1 MKNKA
6 TPKKLFAMFLAATM
20 VCTML
25 QCTFL
30 TAFAEAAT
38 IDELIEAVNADGEVT
53 PDEVDEVN
61 KISMMYD
68 ELDDQSAYT
77 TTVSSLKTSLY
88 TLLSEGLTT
97 KTTDISNFN
106 SQSAQWNNVK
116 STSPD
121 GNAVRIKYLGGTD
134 PQIVVGPHALG
145 KTTVAAADT
154 ALDGLEIM
162 INNYY
167 QFQTAPRAG
176 FAVQFTRWEYQNSNV
191 NYIQLTST
199 SKTGMLL
206 YFDLA
211 NSKIII
217 NSRLTSG
224 AAMNVGELALDD
236 AAKAKL
242 TVANFSHKAITI
254 GMHATGNAENPYK
267 VVVRLSG
274 DSTPIV
280 ANIPAEHYSDAGV
293 TNSGKVCIGFTAG
306 YWETSTT
313 YPTGNVATVFDV
325 LGYRNA
331 KTVEPVIYAINKLN
345 VDTVTEADAKAIY
358 DAVDNYS
365 TFTELDKAQID
376 ATKLDKLEEK
386 LVEIAAKG
394 YTLPTSF
401 GGNASDTNVPNRA
414 TMAADGYATILFD
427 THTIPS
433 LRISASPMIDFD
445 GAEFKF
451 ARFRNLGTSEAV
463 MGFGIHFIKG
473 DGADFAYHTTEGV
486 LLYVDIANG
495 KLILNQKDI
504 TGGDS
509 TNGYDITVTVET
521 LISDSDVI
529 KSLRNKIFTLGIDKL
544 PSGKY
549 QVVIETADGQSA
561 TAEMALDESLFLS
574 NGKTYYAFN
583 RGVYTSTKTYTAQKS
598 GISDNS
604 SQTKRTNKFD
614 FFGCANTKNTKAV
627 DALIA
632 ALPEVNAVTT
642 NDGNAIF
649 EAEEAYATLTDDEK
663 ALVDNAKLTAVRA
676 QYDALFTAETK
687 DEEYTVVTDS
697 LLATGCKLSNVSAWW
712 GAGFAKEVEDNGI
725 RLTWGSGKKQNRLSI
740 GSTVNMDG
748 LNIRFN
754 NFKRTGSTKAELS
767 ILLSR
772 NSSNEHKHNGS
783 PHFAVVLDTA
793 EGTLKV
799 STKWS
804 DDDASNRT
812 VYDIIED
819 DLLKY
824 ENIAGAKFTVGFEEV
839 GELEYKA
846 TVTVGNNSVSGIIPA
861 QAFADVSMADDTTA
875 TVNALYNPKNCHFA
889 VAAWSGNAQTVD
901 VVGFKTG
908 DTVTATKIAGAT
920 LTVSDS
926 ISVNYKVNSSIL
938 SANQYVNPEIKF
950 EIAGSTITVVGEK
963 EEGTGYYNFTY
974 PDIAP
979 HLMNETI
986 TATLY
991 AYRASNLEEPILMG
1005 DTKEYSIKEYCYN
1018 ILEKH
1023 SDNEELCD
1031 LVVDLLRYGA
1041 ASQTYVD
1048 KDVENLVT
1056 ADLTPEQN
1064 TFGTTFVAPA
1074 DSVASKVAL
1083 SGTPATKSVS
1093 WKAVALYL
1101 AEVVNL
1107 RYRFELAENVDVN
1120 TLTVQA
1126 TVNGEAVTVDA
1137 PKFEK
1142 IGTNYYLYFNAFT
1155 AANLRDVIEVTV
1167 CDAEGNAVSKTATY
1181 SVESYVK
1188 AQLAKSPE
1196 ADYEE
1201 LLRALLCYGDSAKAY
1216 KN

>member
-38 IDELIEAVNADGEVT
+38 IDELITAVNADSKVT
-53 PDEVDEVN
+53 PDEVDDVN

-68 ELDDQSAYT
+68 ELDDQSAYA

-106 SQSAQWNNVK
+106 SQSDQWNNVK
-116 STSPD
+116 SASPD

-162 INNYY
+162 LNNYY

-176 FAVQFTRWEYQNSNV
+176 FAVQFTPWQYQNSGV

-199 SKTGMLL
+199 SRTGMLL

-211 NSKIII
+211 NGKIII

-224 AAMNVGELALDD
+224 AAINVGELALDD

-280 ANIPAEHYSDAGV
+280 ANIPAEHYSDSGV

-306 YWETSTT
+306 YWVTPTT

-358 DAVDNYS
+358 NAVDNYS
-365 TFTELDKAQID
+365 TFTELDKAQLD
-376 ATKLDKLEEK
+376 TTKLDKLKSK
-386 LVEIAAKG
+386 LIETATKG
-394 YTLPTSF
+394 YTF
-401 GGNASDTNVPNRA
+401 GTISGYHAASALKNNSTYKD
-414 TMAADGYATILFD
+414 DGYAHFGFSYSSGYSTPGVRAHDETAVAVDGLKMKFGGYKDTLTTVKSKGIALQFHKAAGDQDLSGGSANGVMLYIDIL
-427 THTIPS
+427 
-433 LRISASPMIDFD
+433 
-445 GAEFKF
+445 
-451 ARFRNLGTSEAV
+451 
-463 MGFGIHFIKG
+463 
-473 DGADFAYHTTEGV
+473 
-486 LLYVDIANG
+486 NG
-495 KLILNQKDI
+495 KLIYNLI
-504 TGGDS
+504 VSGTR
-509 TNGYDITVTVET
+509 TVET
-521 LISDSDVI
+521 LVTDSDVI
-529 KSLRNKIFTLGIDKL
+529 KGLHGQIFTLEINATTETGYAYEVEIKTA
-544 PSGKY
+544 SGDA
-549 QVVIETADGQSA
+549 VTAKIPASDSLA
-561 TAEMALDESLFLS
+561 TVMFDA
-574 NGKTYYAFN
+574 NGKTYYGFA
-583 RGVYTSTKTYTAQKS
+583 RGAYSTATQGITAPV
-598 GISDNS
+598 N
-604 SQTKRTNKFD
+604 NEFD
-614 FFGCANTKNTKAV
+614 FFGCANTKNTKGV

-697 LLATGCKLSNVSAWW
+697 LLATGCKLSNVNSWW
-712 GAGFAKEVEDNGI
+712 GASFAKEVEDNGI

-861 QAFADVSMADDTTA
+861 QAFADVSVADDTTA
-875 TVNALYNPKNCHFA
+875 SINSLYNPKNCHFA

-901 VVGFKTG
+901 VVGFKSDATI
-908 DTVTATKIAGAT
+908 TSTKIAGAT

-926 ISVNYKVNSSIL
+926 ISVNYKVSQSVL

-991 AYRASNLEEPILMG
+991 AYRAADLETPILMG
-1005 DTKEYSIKEYCYN
+1005 DTKEYSIKEYCYS
-1018 ILEKH
+1018 ILDKY
-1023 SDNEELCD
+1023 SNDADAKELCD

-1041 ASQTYVD
+1041 ASQNYVD
-1048 KDVENLVT
+1048 KDTENLVT

-1064 TFGTTFVAPA
+1064 TFGTTYTAPA

-1101 AEVVNL
+1101 ADVVNL
-1107 RYRFELAENVDVN
+1107 RYRFALAENVDVT

-1126 TVNGEAVTVDA
+1126 TVNGNPVAVESPEIESA
-1137 PKFEK
+1137 
-1142 IGTNYYLYFNAFT
+1142 GTNMYYLYFNAFT
-1155 AANLRDVIEVTV
+1155 AANLRDVIEVTI

-1181 SVESYVK
+1181 SVESYIK
-1188 AQLAKSPE
+1188 SQLGSEDTNLVEMLK
-1196 ADYEE
+1196 
-1201 LLRALLCYGDSAKAY
+1201 ALLCYGDSAKAY